1 MQHTAAPVDWGARLT
16 TAVRYAVR
24 LLSMLWLG
32 LVAFIFVMT
41 FGTLIVSGEFGRW
54 WPPTPVPRDYVL
66 FGGEIVLM
74 LGLLLAFRW
83 ERLGGLLVVL
93 GITIFQGWLWSEG
106 RRAGQYD
113 WMSFGLAGLGLL
125 YLLLGSLPR
134 RPSTT
139 SGGGQPSHLK
149 HPSTTDHAAR
159 HPSVAA
165 LN

>member
-1 MQHTAAPVDWGARLT
+1 MQHTAAPVDWGARLI

-54 WPPTPVPRDYVL
+54 WPPTPEPRDYVL

-83 ERLGGLLVVL
+83 ERLGGLLVVS
-93 GITIFQGWLWSEG
+93 GITIFQGWLWREG
-106 RRAGQYD
+106 RRGGQYD

-134 RPSTT
+134 RPGTHLGGRAAVAPEHHSTT
-139 SGGGQPSHLK
+139 N
-149 HPSTTDHAAR
+149 HAAATQ
-159 HPSVAA
+159 V
-165 LN
+165 